1 MLKIDTGAIRSTA
14 SNIASQNSRLEET
27 LLSCQQTVKSLSG
40 SWTGSAADATI
51 AAFDSFAAKYFSQY
65 KEMLDQY
72 VKFLN
77 NAAGEG
83 YEQTEQQVTS
93 KASQI

>member
-1 MLKIDTGAIRSTA
+1 MLKINTAAIRETA
-14 SNIASQNSRLEET
+14 STIATQNNRLEET
-27 LLSCQQTVKSLSG
+27 LLTCQQTVRSLSG
-40 SWTGSAADATI
+40 SWTGTASEATI

-77 NAAGEG
+77 NAAGAG
-83 YEQTEQQVTS
+83 YEETEQRVAR
-93 KASQI
+93 KADEI

>member
-1 MLKIDTGAIRSTA
+1 MIKIDTGAIHSTA
-14 SNIASQNSRLEET
+14 STIADQNNRLEET
-27 LLSCQQTVKSLSG
+27 LLSCQQTVRSLSG
-40 SWTGSAADATI
+40 AWTGAASEATI

-77 NAAGEG
+77 VAAGEG
-83 YEQTEQQVTS
+83 YEQMEQQITR
-93 KASQI
+93 KADQI